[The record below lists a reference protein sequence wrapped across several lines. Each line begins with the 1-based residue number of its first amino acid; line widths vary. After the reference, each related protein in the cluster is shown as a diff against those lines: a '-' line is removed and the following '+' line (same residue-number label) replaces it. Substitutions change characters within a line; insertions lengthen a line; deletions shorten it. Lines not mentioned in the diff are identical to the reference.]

1 MQAIDAPLPDDAQE
15 AAADATVPVADPPA
29 PVTQSTGQN
38 ACKPGLASKS
48 LQAYHV
54 TCATWQPTMYHVL
67 HSCITALSSPQSVL
81 TAWCGRLQHLAKTW
95 CCCTLCL

>member
-48 LQAYHV
+48 L
-54 TCATWQPTMYHVL
+54 
-67 HSCITALSSPQSVL
+67 
-81 TAWCGRLQHLAKTW
+81 
-95 CCCTLCL
+95 